1 MMSRSLL
8 AAPLLAAALVPLGA
22 DRMSVAQA
30 PQPGI
35 RRIDLQRHDLGVP
48 GREVVQVRVE
58 FDPGVAFG
66 RHSHPGEEIVNI
78 LEGSL
83 QYELDGKPPVTLEAG
98 GVLFI
103 PAGTIHAAKN
113 VGRGSGAEL
122 ATYIVEKG
130 KPLVVMA
137 APAAA
142 ANGPASPTADVAS
155 DTAIRPFRVN
165 VPAADLADLKRRLA
179 ATRWPD
185 KETVAD
191 RSQGAPLALLQELVR
206 HWGTSYDWR
215 KAEEKLNA
223 YPQFMTRIDG
233 VDIHFIHV
241 RSRHPNALPVLISH
255 GWPGSVFEQIKLIGP
270 LTDPTSFGGRAEDAF
285 DVVIPSLPGFG
296 FSARPT
302 EVGWGLERIGQS
314 FDVLMKR
321 LGYTRYV
328 AQGGDW
334 GSGIVQAMARQ
345 APSGLLGIH
354 TNLPSVIPADVAAAL
369 GGGPVPEGLS
379 EQERTVVETL
389 RASGRAGNRSYVQM
403 MNARPQAVA
412 YGMTDSPAGLAGWM
426 LVHPGFA
433 HWAYGNAPAQSPTR
447 DDVLDNFTLYWL
459 TNSAA
464 SAARIYWE
472 NRGRDLLNA
481 AAQHTSEITVPVAIT
496 VFPDEV
502 LLAPETWARRAFRN
516 LIYFHHADRGGHFAA
531 WEHPE
536 VFAGELR
543 AAFRTLRD
551 AQSYSKR

>member
-1 MMSRSLL
+1 MRTALIRAVAIGSTAVFVVSGVT
-8 AAPLLAAALVPLGA
+8 AARAEG
-22 DRMSVAQA
+22 
-30 PQPGI
+30 PQTGV

-58 FDPGVAFG
+58 LEPGVEFG
-66 RHSHPGEEIVNI
+66 RHSHPGEEIVNV

-83 QYELDGKPPVTLEAG
+83 QYAIDGRPPVTLEAG

-103 PAGTIHAAKN
+103 PAGTIHAARN
-113 VGRGSGAEL
+113 VGRGTGAEL

-130 KPLVVMA
+130 KPLVVMSA
-137 APAAA
+137 
-142 ANGPASPTADVAS
+142 PTASAAS
-155 DTAIRPFRVN
+155 DSSIRPFRVS
-165 VPAADLADLKRRLA
+165 VPEGDLADLKRRLA

-191 RSQGAPLALLQELVR
+191 RSQGAPLALLRELVQY
-206 HWGTSYDWR
+206 WGTGYDWR
-215 KAEEKLNA
+215 KAEAKLNA
-223 YPQFMTRIDG
+223 HPQFTTRIDG

-255 GWPGSVFEQIKLIGP
+255 GWPGSVFEQIALIGP

-296 FSARPT
+296 FSAKPT
-302 EVGWGLERIGQS
+302 EPGWGLERIGQS

-321 LGYTRYV
+321 LGYSRYV

-354 TNLPSVIPADVAAAL
+354 TNLPSVIPGDVARAL
-369 GGGPVPEGLS
+369 GGGALPDGLS
-379 EQERTVVETL
+379 AQERTVVETL

-433 HWAYGNAPAQSPTR
+433 QWAYGKAPAQSPAR
-447 DDVLDNFTLYWL
+447 DDVLDNVTLYWL

-472 NRGRDLLNA
+472 NRGRDLLDA
-481 AAQHTSEITVPVAIT
+481 AAQHTSEITLPVAIT

-502 LLAPETWARRAFRN
+502 FLAPETWARRAFRN
-516 LIYFHHADRGGHFAA
+516 VIYFHHADRGGHFAA
-531 WEHPE
+531 WEHPQL
-536 VFAGELR
+536 FAGELR
-543 AAFRTLRD
+543 AAFRGLRD
-551 AQSYSKR
+551 ARSYSRR